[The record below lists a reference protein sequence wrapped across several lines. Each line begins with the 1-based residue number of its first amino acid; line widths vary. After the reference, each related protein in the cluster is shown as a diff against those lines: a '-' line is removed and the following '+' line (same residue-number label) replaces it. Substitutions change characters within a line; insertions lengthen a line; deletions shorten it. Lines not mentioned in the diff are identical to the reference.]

1 MNRSFSWRASCLAGS
16 AAALLASAFTL
27 TGCNTVPPAGSR
39 GGRVEVTDT
48 TAAEA
53 NSRQVL
59 PTALIEHSDL
69 VTQQLVADMKQIP
82 ELNGSYRATVVFG
95 DINNQTGVVP
105 TSDFEA
111 FRNRIRSKLM
121 QSRTVLTNIRFV
133 ENRARMD
140 ALRAREGG
148 GGRGQDLLQQG
159 TTYGTAGG
167 DPLNPQYTFFLN
179 GDMSR
184 ITRGSQEQVNMY
196 LLSFNLTNMQS
207 GEVIWTNAPYE
218 IKQVR

>member
-1 MNRSFSWRASCLAGS
+1 MNRSFSWRASGLAGS

-27 TGCNTVPPAGSR
+27 TGCETVPPAGSR

-59 PTALIEHSDL
+59 PAALIEHSDL

-148 GGRGQDLLQQG
+148 GGSGQDLLQQG
-159 TTYGTAGG
+159 TSYGASGG
-167 DPLNPQYTFFLN
+167 EALNPQYTFFLN